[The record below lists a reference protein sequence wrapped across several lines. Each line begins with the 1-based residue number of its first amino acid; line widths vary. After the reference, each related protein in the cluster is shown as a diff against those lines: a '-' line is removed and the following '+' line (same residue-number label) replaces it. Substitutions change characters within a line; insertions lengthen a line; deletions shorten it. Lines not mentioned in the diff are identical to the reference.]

1 MDWEINN
8 LTEEQVEMLDI
19 IWSFDTPEEYIAWH
33 ENLDEE
39 EQRQAEMLQRL
50 VILETM
56 EEMMN
61 GYADAR
67 DYLKKFQL

>member
-33 ENLDEE
+33 VNLDEE

-50 VILETM
+50 VVLETM